1 MRPAALGIAYYAWV
15 SRRMWLKPGLSVA
28 AGLAVIGVGLLLV
41 GELFSAFVLCNA
53 YLFLLFCGPVFS
65 VLMEEKANRSGY
77 PQALFRLPVPTAAL
91 VFWPWLFG
99 TASMALWWLPPA
111 LLLNLSDKE
120 GVPVLVPALGLAATI
135 AWLDVAVWA
144 PIRDLA
150 VKILAVMTSML
161 LPGLLATWLS
171 FDIELPS
178 YAVAAV
184 LAGCLAISF
193 PAAITAVAADRRGD
207 VWLQG
212 LVLAG
217 RLQPKYREPS
227 PDSRAFASIARAQYW
242 YTSSSPLGRLV
253 SLFGALWLVPLALVL
268 ALSRM
273 GPTPLSPHLLVF
285 GFAVVVPLLTLGPIG
300 LAIQNTRTKT
310 GRDPI
315 DLQESST
322 FVFLRPI
329 GSGQLAIAILETTLL
344 GVLQSWAF
352 CLAAALVAGS
362 CWSVVSPVPGD
373 IARAA
378 TGYLDRLPVWRA
390 VGVVVLSGYA
400 VVGLTW
406 RLVTNR
412 VVMTPTRQG
421 RMLYFAGRLSSLGQ
435 VAFLAMSISL
445 LLDPETRLA
454 TVGVL
459 AWLGIAVLGAK
470 VLIAATALRA
480 ARKDGLLDRTALQ
493 RATLLWASLAI
504 PTLGL
509 AAVVLPGL
517 GLPIPTSLVVLWV
530 AILLPLGCFALIPLG
545 LEATRHC

>member
-1 MRPAALGIAYYAWV
+1 
-15 SRRMWLKPGLSVA
+15 
-28 AGLAVIGVGLLLV
+28 
-41 GELFSAFVLCNA
+41 
-53 YLFLLFCGPVFS
+53 
-65 VLMEEKANRSGY
+65 MEEKANRSGY

-150 VKILAVMTSML
+150 VKLLVVMTSML
-161 LPGLLATWLS
+161 LPGLFATWLS

-184 LAGCLAISF
+184 LAACLAISF
-193 PAAITAVAADRRGD
+193 PAAIAAVAADRRGD

-217 RLQPKYREPS
+217 RLQPKYREAS
-227 PDSRAFASIARAQYW
+227 PNSRAFASIARALYW
-242 YTSSSPLGRLV
+242 YNSSSPLGRLV
-253 SLFGALWLVPLALVL
+253 SFFGALTLVPSAGVLVV
-268 ALSRM
+268 SRM
-273 GPTPLSPHLLVF
+273 DPTPLNPHLLVF
-285 GFAVVVPLLTLGPIG
+285 GFTVVVPLLTLGPIG
-300 LAIQNTRTKT
+300 LAVQNARAKT

-362 CWSVVSPVPGD
+362 CWGAVSPVPGD
-373 IARAA
+373 IARAV
-378 TGYLDRLPVWRA
+378 TGYLDRLPVRQA
-390 VGVVVLSGYA
+390 VGVVVLSGFA

-412 VVMTPTRQG
+412 LVMTPAARRG
-421 RMLYFAGRLSSLGQ
+421 RLLYFAGRLSSLGQ
-435 VAFLAMSISL
+435 VAFLLMSISL
-445 LLDPETRLA
+445 LLDPATRPA
-454 TVGVL
+454 TVGTL
-459 AWLGIAVLGAK
+459 AWLGIPVLGAK
-470 VLIAATALRA
+470 VLIAATAFRA
-480 ARKDGLLDRTALQ
+480 ARKDGLLDRTALRQ
-493 RATLLWASLAI
+493 ATLLWASLGI

-509 AAVVLPGL
+509 AAIFLPGL

-530 AILLPLGCFALIPLG
+530 AILLPLGRFALLPLG